1 MLVIKDLHSDISDQ
15 FWLFYGYKYNRR
27 TWNIRLLDLA
37 GNNFDCIKRFHKLI
51 RRQLNKWV
59 GLRNYDAASYWQ
71 SFISLS
77 TDIGQLMKVFTL
89 NYDLCFENIV
99 GKEKII
105 ERGFTQET
113 HEWHSSNFDNTSGK
127 HYNLYKLHGSINWY
141 IVNDKLH
148 QSEKIEE
155 DPELIFGIQHKMT
168 SVDPYFYYSSILR
181 IACHDEAKLIVVIG
195 YSYADE
201 YVNIII
207 SQALNMR
214 SELRVINVAPF
225 NISEDAEKKRIA
237 ERLKLKNLE
246 QLIVV
251 NATAKDFMTKTMNK
265 DFFVKQIKEPEG
277 SPFDQNHLH

>member
-1 MLVIKDLHSDISDQ
+1 M
-15 FWLFYGYKYNRR
+15 
-27 TWNIRLLDLA
+27 
-37 GNNFDCIKRFHKLI
+37 KRFHKLI

-277 SPFDQNHLH
+277 SPFD

>member
-1 MLVIKDLHSDISDQ
+1 ML
-15 FWLFYGYKYNRR
+15 
-27 TWNIRLLDLA
+27 T
-37 GNNFDCIKRFHKLI
+37 
-51 RRQLNKWV
+51 
-59 GLRNYDAASYWQ
+59 
-71 SFISLS
+71 
-77 TDIGQLMKVFTL
+77 
-89 NYDLCFENIV
+89 
-99 GKEKII
+99 
-105 ERGFTQET
+105 
-113 HEWHSSNFDNTSGK
+113 
-127 HYNLYKLHGSINWY
+127 
-141 IVNDKLH
+141 
-148 QSEKIEE
+148 
-155 DPELIFGIQHKMT
+155 
-168 SVDPYFYYSSILR
+168 
-181 IACHDEAKLIVVIG
+181 IVVIG

-277 SPFDQNHLH
+277 SPFD

>member
-1 MLVIKDLHSDISDQ
+1 M
-15 FWLFYGYKYNRR
+15 
-27 TWNIRLLDLA
+27 
-37 GNNFDCIKRFHKLI
+37 
-51 RRQLNKWV
+51 
-59 GLRNYDAASYWQ
+59 
-71 SFISLS
+71 
-77 TDIGQLMKVFTL
+77 
-89 NYDLCFENIV
+89 
-99 GKEKII
+99 
-105 ERGFTQET
+105 
-113 HEWHSSNFDNTSGK
+113 
-127 HYNLYKLHGSINWY
+127 YKLHGSINWY

-225 NISEDAEKKRIA
+225 NISEDAEKKDSRAPKI
-237 ERLKLKNLE
+237 KNLE

-251 NATAKDFMTKTMNK
+251 NATAKDFMTKR
-265 DFFVKQIKEPEG
+265 
-277 SPFDQNHLH
+277 

>member
-1 MLVIKDLHSDISDQ
+1 MDQVGTDKAKVLADLQ
-15 FWLFYGYKYNRR
+15 NR
-27 TWNIRLLDLA
+27 LDEGCIDFSEITEETYDSLA
-37 GNNFDCIKRFHKLI
+37 MCD
-51 RRQLNKWV
+51 
-59 GLRNYDAASYWQ
+59 
-71 SFISLS
+71 
-77 TDIGQLMKVFTL
+77 
-89 NYDLCFENIV
+89 
-99 GKEKII
+99 EKAM
-105 ERGFTQET
+105 EEYL
-113 HEWHSSNFDNTSGK
+113 E
-127 HYNLYKLHGSINWY
+127 
-141 IVNDKLH
+141 
-148 QSEKIEE
+148 SEKIEE
-155 DPELIFGIQHKMT
+155 DTELIFGIQHKMT

-277 SPFDQNHLH
+277 SPFD